1 MKKQNINCAENMNRK
16 RRVLNIT
23 IDRMWCMVTQ
33 LKFQNQ
39 WQNYSTR
46 VGQAI
51 RVNDKVYGWKRF
63 FPRAF
68 TKVSTN
74 FLRLF
79 GFFFGFSF
87 FSCSCLFVAV
97 ATFYWACF
105 QFKNFRESIV
115 LMGNSEH
122 GMKREILLRV
132 FTLVSKRF
140 CIYFK
145 LKQGRQGWS
154 FYLYYKHRP
163 SINLITLHS
172 S

>member
-1 MKKQNINCAENMNRK
+1 MCRK
-16 RRVLNIT
+16 HEQERRVLNIT
-23 IDRMWCMVTQ
+23 IERMWCMVTL

-63 FPRAF
+63 FPRA
-68 TKVSTN
+68 
-74 FLRLF
+74 L
-79 GFFFGFSF
+79 FFGFSF
-87 FSCSCLFVAV
+87 FSFSCLFVAV
-97 ATFYWACF
+97 ATFYWACLP
-105 QFKNFRESIV
+105 FKNFRESIV
-115 LMGNSEH
+115 LTGNSEH

-145 LKQGRQGWS
+145 LKQRRQGWS
-154 FYLYYKHRP
+154 FFLYYIHRP

-172 S
+172 SW